1 MSGNKYFESKW
12 KKKNTLSRAVPGT
25 RKESS
30 EDLDAKK
37 KSEDQALR
45 NSVKVIEANV
55 SAIATK
61 PRKSRH
67 RRRHRHRSQRVGT
80 KGTLVVFSF
89 YEKFLEEKS
98 D

>member
-37 KSEDQALR
+37 KPEDQALR
-45 NSVKVIEANV
+45 NSVKMIEANI
-55 SAIATK
+55 SATATK
-61 PRKSRH
+61 PRKYHH

-80 KGTLVVFSF
+80 KGILHPFKKHSSSNNQT
-89 YEKFLEEKS
+89 K